1 MADIIPMPIYDIEV
15 NMSPNSV
22 GGLLSHDVIKVVS

>member
-1 MADIIPMPIYDIEV
+1 MADIIPIYDIEV

-22 GGLLSHDVIKVVS
+22 GGILSHDVIKVVS